1 MEIGEY
7 EMKEAINYAAI
18 NLLLSHI
25 LLTLLLIIQLRKILK
40 LRSYFCCW

>member
-7 EMKEAINYAAI
+7 EMKEAINYAVI

-25 LLTLLLIIQLRKILK
+25 LTLLLII
-40 LRSYFCCW
+40 